1 MSDIHSGQD
10 TSALLEAGQ
19 QAMAQGR
26 WAQGVQCFGQ
36 ALHQQSGNAGAWHN
50 LGVCALAQGKSAVAI
65 DACLRALA
73 LSPSLWQSHLVM
85 GRAQKLTGDMM
96 QADASF
102 KAVLRSDASNPQ
114 ARVALAD
121 LYMNTFGQPLTA
133 AALVKPLLEMPEHA
147 EDAELT
153 TLMAGLYD
161 RDTTAVEHN
170 QRLID
175 FSARAL
181 QLDAARLAFLPE
193 YHSTGRSEL
202 SLPSDASWRPSSGRV
217 RPRVVLISPLLC
229 ASPVYFLTIAAWRHL
244 ARGCEVVVFNRG
256 HQNDWANAVFRGLA
270 HEWHDVQEMDA
281 VGLAERLYQADLDVL
296 YDLGGWM
303 DPVALKAL
311 SVKPV
316 PQMFKWVGGQSV
328 TTGLKSFDGWIGDAW
343 QSPAHLQHLFTEPL
357 LQIPGGYATYTPP
370 NYLPAHAATK
380 RDVPVIFSNPAKLSR
395 VFLQYV
401 QTLPGRKCFVH
412 QQFKYPQARVQVLK
426 YLDAAQVEFV
436 TPTSH
441 REALQ
446 VLGQHRVMLDTFPY
460 SSGLTAQ
467 EARAMGVQVQTR
479 VGTLFCERHGAQW
492 ANHSPLQE
500 RP

>member
-1 MSDIHSGQD
+1 MSDSRAAHATQ
-10 TSALLEAGQ
+10 ALLQSGQ
-19 QAMAQGR
+19 QAMAQGQ
-26 WAQGVQCFGQ
+26 WAQAKAQFGLALQRQ
-36 ALHQQSGNAGAWHN
+36 AHHAGAWHN
-50 LGVCALAQGKSAVAI
+50 LGVCALALGQAAVAE
-65 DACLRALA
+65 DACRRALA

-85 GRAQKLTGDMM
+85 GKAQKLNGDMM
-96 QADASF
+96 QADESF
-102 KAVLRSDASNPQ
+102 KAVLRSDASNAQ

-121 LYMNTFGQPLTA
+121 LYMNKFGQPLTA
-133 AALVKPLLEMPEHA
+133 VALVKPLLTQAEHA

-161 RDTTAVEHN
+161 RDTSAEAHN
-170 QRLID
+170 QGVMD
-175 FSARAL
+175 FSSRSL
-181 QLDAARLAFLPE
+181 QLDPARLAFLPG
-193 YHSTGRSEL
+193 HHNVGRSEL
-202 SLPSDASWRPSSGRV
+202 PLPSDAAWRARSGRL
-217 RPRVVLISPLLC
+217 RPRVAVISPLLC
-229 ASPVYFLTIAAWRHL
+229 ASPVYFLTMTAWRQW
-244 ARGCEVVVFNRG
+244 ARVSDLVVFNRG
-256 HQNDWANAVFRGLA
+256 HQNDWANAIFRGLA
-270 HEWHDVQEMDA
+270 HEWHEVQEMDA
-281 VGLAERLYQADLDVL
+281 LGLAERLYQADVDVL

-328 TTGLKSFDGWIGDAW
+328 TTGLKSFDGWIGDVW

-357 LQIPGGYATYTPP
+357 VQIPGGYASYTAPD
-370 NYLPAHAATK
+370 YLPPHTDK
-380 RDVPVIFSNPAKLSR
+380 RRDVPVIFSNPAKLSR
-395 VFLQYV
+395 AFLQHL

-436 TPTSH
+436 TPASH

-492 ANHSPLQE
+492 ADH
-500 RP
+500 